1 MYHSPTPADR
11 SEEDSQKHRKRIS
24 RACDSCYKRKIKCDA
39 AVPQCNW
46 CSHHNIPCTFNRVI
60 TRKRKAKSD
69 AKGSREKETPGL
81 AERIERIEKFLTE
94 NLLKEPTP
102 AATPPSVD
110 YHESPIGSRSS
121 EYTHDFSRESS
132 TFNEKSGSSSVPLHF
147 AGRELGCIN
156 LFTGIPLLLPEGKQ
170 WVQSRTGQNIALSKL
185 VSSNKPPWERQRALT
200 SNALVMNPHPES
212 AFDLPDRNVIDTYFR
227 LFCMSFVRRIF
238 PVVDPVLFKETI
250 ENAYQQP
257 RTRLSYGKAST
268 KACVLAFAA
277 FTSLVPPLEFEHEFR
292 KHAPLNSETYFT
304 RAQCL
309 LPQVLQESAS
319 VEGLQVVSMMALFE
333 LVTGNLQSAS
343 YYGSIAARM
352 VFILGGHTASSM
364 PEDPETPQNEIA
376 MRSQR
381 QIRYL
386 FWLGYTIEK
395 DVSLRTGQ
403 PQLFTEDNC
412 DLTIPASYSENLFK
426 FPLDCRQIPPED
438 MPEDPVYPVD
448 IRLSIIKARAYNAL
462 YSFKGLKKTDAEILK
477 EIRELDDELEKWRL
491 SIPLAWRPTLSFV
504 KETPDPNAN
513 MHSVILRLNYHLCM
527 TIIHQASGRCRD
539 WSKEEGGIMHGVNSS
554 LALSVEASRSTL
566 LYLQA
571 SEHVLIDG
579 IFWTLIFYPMSA
591 LLAIFCNIL
600 QNPSDPQATKD
611 LGLLKTA
618 MSMLERIFLRQP
630 SSVNEIVHI
639 KMIADFVAELYRL
652 ASCAIEKA
660 WHERS
665 N

>member
-1 MYHSPTPADR
+1 
-11 SEEDSQKHRKRIS
+11 
-24 RACDSCYKRKIKCDA
+24 
-39 AVPQCNW
+39 
-46 CSHHNIPCTFNRVI
+46 
-60 TRKRKAKSD
+60 
-69 AKGSREKETPGL
+69 
-81 AERIERIEKFLTE
+81 
-94 NLLKEPTP
+94 
-102 AATPPSVD
+102 
-110 YHESPIGSRSS
+110 
-121 EYTHDFSRESS
+121 
-132 TFNEKSGSSSVPLHF
+132 
-147 AGRELGCIN
+147 
-156 LFTGIPLLLPEGKQ
+156 
-170 WVQSRTGQNIALSKL
+170 
-185 VSSNKPPWERQRALT
+185 
-200 SNALVMNPHPES
+200 
-212 AFDLPDRNVIDTYFR
+212 
-227 LFCMSFVRRIF
+227 
-238 PVVDPVLFKETI
+238 
-250 ENAYQQP
+250 
-257 RTRLSYGKAST
+257 
-268 KACVLAFAA
+268 
-277 FTSLVPPLEFEHEFR
+277 
-292 KHAPLNSETYFT
+292 
-304 RAQCL
+304 
-309 LPQVLQESAS
+309 
-319 VEGLQVVSMMALFE
+319 
-333 LVTGNLQSAS
+333 
-343 YYGSIAARM
+343 M
-352 VFILGGHTASSM
+352 VFILGGHTTSSM

-438 MPEDPVYPVD
+438 MPEDPVFPVD

-579 IFWTLIFYPMSA
+579 IFWYVSLPPTSTLQQYP
-591 LLAIFCNIL
+591 LLTMY
-600 QNPSDPQATKD
+600 P
-611 LGLLKTA
+611 G
-618 MSMLERIFLRQP
+618 P
-630 SSVNEIVHI
+630 SS
-639 KMIADFVAELYRL
+639 
-652 ASCAIEKA
+652 STPCPPC
-660 WHERS
+660 
-665 N
+665 

>member
-1 MYHSPTPADR
+1 MYQSPTPADR
-11 SEEDSQKHRKRIS
+11 SEEDPQKHRKRIS

-46 CSHHNIPCTFNRVI
+46 CSHHDIPCTFNRVI
-60 TRKRKAKSD
+60 TRKRKAKTD
-69 AKGSREKETPGL
+69 AKGEKETTGL

-102 AATPPSVD
+102 SATPPSVNH
-110 YHESPIGSRSS
+110 HESPIESHPSS
-121 EYTHDFSRESS
+121 YTHDFSRESS

-170 WVQSRTGQNIALSKL
+170 WVQSRTGQNISLSKL
-185 VSSNKPPWERQRALT
+185 VTSNKPPWERQRALA

-212 AFDLPDRNVIDTYFR
+212 AFELPDRTLIDTYFR
-227 LFCMSFVRRIF
+227 LFCISFVRRIF
-238 PVVDPVLFKETI
+238 PVVDPILFKETI

-257 RTRLSYGKAST
+257 RTRLPYGKVST
-268 KACVLAFAA
+268 RACVLAFAA
-277 FTSLVPPLEFEHEFR
+277 FISLVPPLEFETEFR
-292 KHAPLNSETYFT
+292 KLAPLNSEAYFT

-309 LPQVLQESAS
+309 VPQVLQESAS

-352 VFILGGHTASSM
+352 IFLLGGHTTSSM
-364 PEDPETPQNEIA
+364 TEDPETSQNEIA

-412 DLTIPASYSENLFK
+412 DLTIPATYSENLFK
-426 FPLDCRQIPPED
+426 FPIDCRQIPPED

-639 KMIADFVAELYRL
+639 KMIADYVSELYRL

-660 WHERS
+660 WYERS
-665 N
+665 G

>member
-1 MYHSPTPADR
+1 MTSRVPLTGSSLGSGKPR
-11 SEEDSQKHRKRIS
+11 LMREES
-24 RACDSCYKRKIKCDA
+24 
-39 AVPQCNW
+39 
-46 CSHHNIPCTFNRVI
+46 
-60 TRKRKAKSD
+60 
-69 AKGSREKETPGL
+69 PGL

-102 AATPPSVD
+102 STTSPSVD
-110 YHESPIGSRSS
+110 HHESPLESRSS
-121 EYTHDFSRESS
+121 DYTHDFSRESS

-147 AGRELGCIN
+147 GGRELGCIN
-156 LFTGIPLLLPEGKQ
+156 LFTGIPLLLPEGKK

-200 SNALVMNPHPES
+200 SNALAMNPHPES
-212 AFDLPDRNVIDTYFR
+212 AFELPDRAVIDAYFR
-227 LFCMSFVRRIF
+227 LFCLSFVRRIF

-250 ENAYQQP
+250 ETVYQQP
-257 RTRLSYGKAST
+257 RTRLPYGKVSH

-277 FTSLVPPLEFEHEFR
+277 FISLVPPPEFEHEVR
-292 KHAPLNSETYFT
+292 KLTPLNSEAYFT

-309 LPQVLQESAS
+309 VPQVLQESAS
-319 VEGLQVVSMMALFE
+319 VEGLQVISMMAIFE
-333 LVTGNLQSAS
+333 LVTGNLQSTN

-352 VFILGGHTASSM
+352 VFLLGGHTTDSLAD
-364 PEDPETPQNEIA
+364 DPETSRNEMT
-376 MRSQR
+376 MRTRR
-381 QIRYL
+381 QIRHL

-403 PQLFTEDNC
+403 PQLFTDDNC
-412 DLTIPASYSENLFK
+412 DLTIPPNYSENLFK
-426 FPLDCRQIPPED
+426 LPTDCRQIPPED

-448 IRLSIIKARAYNAL
+448 IRLSIIKARAYNGL
-462 YSFKGLKKTDAEILK
+462 YSFKGLKKPDTEVLK
-477 EIRELDDELEKWRL
+477 KIRELDDELEEWRL
-491 SIPLAWRPTLSFV
+491 SIPLPWRPTLSFV
-504 KETPDPNAN
+504 KENPDPDAN
-513 MHSVILRLNYHLCM
+513 MHTVMLRLNYHLCM

-539 WSKEEGGIMHGVNSS
+539 WSKEEGGIMHGLNSS

-571 SEHVLIDG
+571 SEHVLLDG

-600 QNPSDPQATKD
+600 QYPSDPQATKD
-611 LGLLKTA
+611 LGLLKIA

-665 N
+665 G